1 MPLFELLE
9 EELKKYNSQMTSPFS
24 ILFLP
29 PSFVD
34 DLEDNLKS
42 ENKLGLNDIFM
53 VL

>member
-9 EELKKYNSQMTSPFS
+9 EELKKYNSQMTSP
-24 ILFLP
+24 P